1 MSPETRRSINQR
13 LFDFEKS
20 PIQLMIRLL
29 SIFENNPDES
39 LKLQSLV
46 YFCNVAKRNW
56 TIRRYNKTHSD
67 FGNLKK

>member
-1 MSPETRRSINQR
+1 MSTETRRSINQR

-29 SIFENNPDES
+29 SIFENNPNES

-56 TIRRYNKTHSD
+56 AIRRYNKIHSD